1 MQSGIVPNQ
10 QQEMEVKQFQNFLQY
25 YNKLTEMCFSDCI
38 HDFTNRKISTN
49 ENNCA
54 MHCSEKFLK
63 VMQRV
68 GVRLQEVQ
76 VMQNEGILGAPD
88 PPN

>member
-1 MQSGIVPNQ
+1 MQASITPSQ

-38 HDFTNRKISTN
+38 HDFTNRKISAN
-49 ENNCA
+49 ENNCV

-76 VMQNEGILGAPD
+76 FMQNEGILGSPD
-88 PPN
+88 PPK

>member
-1 MQSGIVPNQ
+1 MQASITPSQ

-38 HDFTNRKISTN
+38 HDFTNRKISAS

-76 VMQNEGILGAPD
+76 FMQNEGILGSPD
-88 PPN
+88 PPK